1 MACASVSAFGNAM
14 SYNGFLQTTGS
25 SGIDLSNLDG
35 GSYRVTMTESGQLN
49 FRYTFGNQTF
59 DSNPEAAIF
68 HSGSNANYERN
79 DLTAYNSQAS
89 QAAYIAPQYGLTLLG
104 LLATDDPTQYLDN
117 VSQDLNNDGSGN
129 GQTQFQSRGAE
140 SSMGLDGSGV
150 DL

>member
-1 MACASVSAFGNAM
+1 MLSGVRYLLIGSVMACASVSAFGNAM

-104 LLATDDPTQYLDN
+104 LLATDDPTQYLETN
-117 VSQDLNNDGSGN
+117 EAWLTGGVPRFRHG
-129 GQTQFQSRGAE
+129 
-140 SSMGLDGSGV
+140 GLEAS
-150 DL
+150 